1 MICENCGNEHDG
13 SYGSGRFCS
22 KECRGAYAHSCERKH
37 PKGASWICDQCGEE
51 FKSRAL
57 LYNHKREVHGSK
69 RCWNKGLTKDTD
81 PRIAKGVETLKKH
94 ISEGLVKNCW
104 EGKHLPDEIRKKISA
119 SMKKAHAEGR
129 AHNIGECRW
138 NNEPSWPEKWFMQVI
153 ENEFTDKNYV
163 RERPFHRFS
172 LDFAWEHK
180 KKCIE
185 IDGKQHEVLPG
196 YKERDLRKD
205 KALADEGWQ
214 VLRLPWS
221 DVFKEPKKYIHLA
234 KQFIDD

>member
-1 MICENCGNEHDG
+1 MKP
-13 SYGSGRFCS
+13 RRT
-22 KECRGAYAHSCERKH
+22 K
-37 PKGASWICDQCGEE
+37 PWVCDQCGEH
-51 FKSRAL
+51 FDTRRL
-57 LYNHKREVHGSK
+57 MYDHKHIHHPHFGV
-69 RCWNKGLTKDTD
+69 WNKGLTKSSD
-81 PRIAKGVETLKKH
+81 PRIAKCSETLKKH
-94 ISEGLVKNCW
+94 ISEGLVKNHW
-104 EGKHLPDEIRKKISA
+104 VGKHLPDEMRKKISE

-153 ENEFTDKNYV
+153 ANEFADKNYV

-185 IDGKQHEVLPG
+185 IDGKQHEEIPG

-205 KALADEGWQ
+205 KCLADEGWQ
-214 VLRLPWS
+214 VLRLPWKS
-221 DVFKEPKKYIHLA
+221 IFAEPKKYIQIA
-234 KQFIDD
+234 KDFIGT

>member
-1 MICENCGNEHDG
+1 MQH
-13 SYGSGRFCS
+13 RR
-22 KECRGAYAHSCERKH
+22 KEPWVCT
-37 PKGASWICDQCGEE
+37 QCGER
-51 FKSRAL
+51 FATRKL
-57 LYNHKREVHGSK
+57 MYDHKHK
-69 RCWNKGLTKDTD
+69 KHPFPKTWNKGLTKETD
-81 PRIAKGVETLKKH
+81 PRVAKGVETLKQR
-94 ISEGLVKNCW
+94 ISEGLVKNHW

-119 SMKKAHAEGR
+119 SMKKAHTEGR
-129 AHNIGECRW
+129 AHNIGESRW

-163 RERPFHRFS
+163 REKPFHRFS

-185 IDGKQHEVLPG
+185 IDGQQHELLPG

-221 DVFKEPKKYIHLA
+221 DVFNEPKKYIQMA
-234 KQFIDD
+234 RQFIDE